1 MVCMI
6 LTVIVVLTVPLAAA
20 IVYRINFTSH
30 KETSVDTPFSLF
42 WVICICLCSLIMLKY
57 ISEVFV
63 FRIGVNQAAIR
74 KQFGKIFKVD
84 QKPGIYLKFLSEPK
98 IVSTKLTTVR
108 ISLKHHDQGK
118 PEPTVVEVVVNY
130 KITNPVKSLD
140 IYDQDS
146 LRFVRKE
153 TIRAMNVNINKGRV
167 GTDFFKNNV
176 EGLLKQ
182 RLESFGLSI
191 YSLSI
196 N

>member
-1 MVCMI
+1 
-6 LTVIVVLTVPLAAA
+6 
-20 IVYRINFTSH
+20 
-30 KETSVDTPFSLF
+30 
-42 WVICICLCSLIMLKY
+42 
-57 ISEVFV
+57 
-63 FRIGVNQAAIR
+63 
-74 KQFGKIFKVD
+74 
-84 QKPGIYLKFLSEPK
+84 
-98 IVSTKLTTVR
+98 
-108 ISLKHHDQGK
+108 
-118 PEPTVVEVVVNY
+118 VNY